1 MSYIEN
7 SLVSGEKLIF
17 DTKLH
22 WSVIVSPALNMLAL
36 FILLGAG
43 WIVLDP
49 SGSRRLEL
57 GALISRSAIC
67 TTPLLLVMLLFG
79 ILLYN
84 SSEFGV
90 TNRRV
95 LIKTGIVRR
104 RTLEL
109 NLDKIESFQV
119 DEPLMGRLFGY
130 SSLVLT
136 GSGGTHQVFHK
147 VVKGA
152 MFRKQVMEVS
162 TQAKQGLYGQPRV
175 SGEIIDRDPIA
186 SMSARQFERARKLY
200 QSGKK
205 TEAIAILEMLA
216 DQGYG
221 RAADALR
228 KIRVH

>member
-7 SLVSGEKLIF
+7 SLVSGERVVF
-17 DTKLH
+17 STKLH
-22 WSVIVSPALNMLAL
+22 WSVIVSPALNMVAV

-43 WIVLDP
+43 WITLDP
-49 SGSRRLEL
+49 SGFRRL
-57 GALISRSAIC
+57 GIGGLIGNSLIC
-67 TTPLLLVMLLFG
+67 TIPTLGMTLLFG
-79 ILLYN
+79 VLLYN

-119 DEPLMGRLFGY
+119 DEPLMGRLLGY

-136 GSGGTHQVFHK
+136 GSGGTKQVFHK

-152 MFRKQVMEVS
+152 LFRKQVMEIS
-162 TQAKQGLYGQPRV
+162 TRVKQGNYGQASRMSQENV
-175 SGEIIDRDPIA
+175 DYDPV
-186 SMSARQFERARKLY
+186 ARMAAQQFEHARSLY
-200 QSGKK
+200 QNGKK
-205 TEAIAILEMLA
+205 AEAIAILEMLA
-216 DQGYG
+216 DQGYS
-221 RAADALR
+221 RAIDTLR
-228 KIRVH
+228 KIR